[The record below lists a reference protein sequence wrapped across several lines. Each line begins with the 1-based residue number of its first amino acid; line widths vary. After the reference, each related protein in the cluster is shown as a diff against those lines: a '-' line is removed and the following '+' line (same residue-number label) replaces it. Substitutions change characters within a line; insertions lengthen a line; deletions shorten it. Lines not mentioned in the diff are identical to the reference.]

1 MIESKYTIKDKG
13 VEIAI
18 SDYSGER
25 TYNITDRYYVT
36 SFYTH
41 ENEHID
47 DLREIRHLFVQLGK
61 HGCYLCAEN
70 LITDRYTE
78 KEWKRIQK
86 RPYGAPEDV
95 EVSRRID
102 IWDMTKIFPDAVFD
116 ENDLKKTLDE
126 CIDECIRWK
135 RLINSL

>member
-13 VEIAI
+13 VEITI

-25 TYNITDRYYVT
+25 TYNITDRYYIT

-47 DLREIRHLFVQLGK
+47 DLREIKHMFIQLGK

-78 KEWKRIQK
+78 KEWKRLSGLSGMMRK
-86 RPYGAPEDV
+86 N
-95 EVSRRID
+95 
-102 IWDMTKIFPDAVFD
+102 MTVTAILNMMRMKKYRDAGQCA
-116 ENDLKKTLDE
+116 TA
-126 CIDECIRWK
+126 R
-135 RLINSL
+135 